1 VRYSVGE
8 MTPQVMVLAATSDEP
23 ATVNDIQKRLVEEWP
38 GANFSP
44 NSAHNNLP
52 TLEERG
58 QVRVVDEDEDPPRY
72 VRAEAGAAYLRKWA
86 REWPPDPAKR
96 EAVFVKAEFSRLEGL
111 PEVVRMARARQK
123 LCQKESD
130 TAQVQVLSDERV
142 RAKLP
147 PRTWEEELDA
157 DVRAVNLKTLA
168 LQWGE
173 DADSWEK
180 YADQV
185 DEIYKRFRARARPD
199 GEEV

>member
-1 VRYSVGE
+1 MRYSVGE
-8 MTPQVMVLAATSDEP
+8 MTPQVMVLAATSNEP
-23 ATVNDIQKRLVEEWP
+23 ATVSEIQKRLAEEWP
-38 GANFSP
+38 GANFPP

-52 TLEERG
+52 VLKERG
-58 QVRVVDEDEDPPRY
+58 QVSVVDEDEDPPRY

-96 EAVFVKAEFSRLEGL
+96 EAVFVKAEFSRLEQL

-130 TAQVQVLSDERV
+130 KAQVQVLSDERV

-168 LQWGE
+168 LQLGE
-173 DADSWEK
+173 DADSWEA
-180 YADQV
+180 YADQMS
-185 DEIYKRFRARARPD
+185 ELYERYKARARFP

>member
-8 MTPQVMVLAATSDEP
+8 MTPQVMVLAVTSDEP
-23 ATVNDIQKRLVEEWP
+23 ATVNEIQKRLAEEWP
-38 GANFSP
+38 GANFPS

-52 TLEERG
+52 VLEERG

-96 EAVFVKAEFSRLEGL
+96 EAVFVKAEFSRLEQL

-123 LCQKESD
+123 LCQTESD
-130 TAQVQVLSDERV
+130 KAQVQVLSDERV

-147 PRTWEEELDA
+147 PRTWEQELDA

-173 DADSWEK
+173 DADSWDA
-180 YADQV
+180 YADQMS
-185 DEIYKRFRARARPD
+185 ELYERYKARARSP